1 MERQTMVVRDK
12 TYCEIQPAVWQR
24 CDTAPHL
31 ASTAPGG
38 GAVAVA
44 VVMSVV
50 MGWTAV
56 DYRRRQL
63 QEEID
68 SLRELIG

>member
-1 MERQTMVVRDK
+1 MERQTMVVRGRQ
-12 TYCEIQPAVWQR
+12 YCEVAPAVWQR
-24 CDTAPHL
+24 CSTAPHL
-31 ASTAPGG
+31 ASAAPGG

-44 VVMSVV
+44 MAVALVV
-50 MGWTAV
+50 GWTAV

-68 SLRELIG
+68 ALQDLIG